1 MALPS
6 CSGPSR
12 CRTLSMARGGAML
25 DQPVIRPTVPTPTD
39 LPDAADAQIREAN
52 ERVRGN
58 AVDAG
63 VGARLADAA
72 IHAARACYR
81 IAHLHPY
88 VGAREE
94 RGVGEALHLR
104 PKP

>member
-1 MALPS
+1 
-6 CSGPSR
+6 
-12 CRTLSMARGGAML
+12 ML

-88 VGAREE
+88 VSAREE